1 MFEKNVI
8 FEHEKFESYVVAV
21 LPHLVPV
28 AVILIIQVYPI
39 S

>member
-8 FEHEKFESYVVAV
+8 FEHEKFESYVVV
-21 LPHLVPV
+21 VFPHLVPV
-28 AVILIIQVYPI
+28 AVILIIQAYPK